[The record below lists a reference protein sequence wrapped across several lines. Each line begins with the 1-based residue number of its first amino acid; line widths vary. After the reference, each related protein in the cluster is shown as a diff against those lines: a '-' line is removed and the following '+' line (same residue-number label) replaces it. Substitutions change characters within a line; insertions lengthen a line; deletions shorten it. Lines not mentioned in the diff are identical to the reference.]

1 MGRWVDI
8 TRLLLPGFGL
18 RYRKAHEGEKMEPYL
33 DQLIAFFSA
42 GAPKLISALL
52 IFVLSLYFARL
63 LSNFL
68 KRVLQRRRAPAGVVQ
83 LLGQLA
89 LWSIIV
95 AGIITALQQFVDVT
109 AFLAGLGIL
118 GFTVGFA
125 LQDIM
130 KNFAAGVILLV
141 QQPFHVGETIGV
153 KGFDGTVLAIDLRST
168 EMKATDGRIVIL
180 PNADV
185 LANPIINYSRANQRR
200 VELSLNLSHASEP
213 DSVRQIILKAIESV
227 PGFIKEP
234 APVIVFNSLTDHAV
248 ELNANFWVDVTKND
262 PFHAKDAVL
271 LNVMSAFS
279 EQGIEIPHPAQAVYS
294 K

>member
-1 MGRWVDI
+1 
-8 TRLLLPGFGL
+8 
-18 RYRKAHEGEKMEPYL
+18 MEPYL
-33 DQLIAFFSA
+33 NQLIALFSA
-42 GAPKLISALL
+42 GAPKLLSALL

-63 LSNFL
+63 ISNFL

-130 KNFAAGVILLV
+130 KNFASGVILLV
-141 QQPFHVGETIGV
+141 KQPFHVGETIGV

-168 EMKATDGRIVIL
+168 EMKATDGRVVIL

-213 DSVRQIILKAIESV
+213 DSVRQIILDAIESV
-227 PGFIKEP
+227 PGFMKEP

-248 ELNANFWVDVTKND
+248 ELNANFWVDVAKND
-262 PFHAKDAVL
+262 PYHAKDAVL
-271 LNVMSAFS
+271 LKVMSTFS

>member
-1 MGRWVDI
+1 
-8 TRLLLPGFGL
+8 
-18 RYRKAHEGEKMEPYL
+18 ME
-33 DQLIAFFSA
+33 QFFNQFIAFFIA
-42 GAPKLISALL
+42 GTPRLLTALV
-52 IFVLSLYFARL
+52 IFVLSLYVARVISNL
-63 LSNFL
+63 LR
-68 KRVLQRRRAPAGVVQ
+68 RVLQKRRAPAGVVQ

-89 LWSIIV
+89 LWSIVV
-95 AGIITALQQFVDVT
+95 AGVITALQQFVDVT

-130 KNFAAGVILLV
+130 KNFASGVILLL

-168 EMKATDGRIVIL
+168 EMKATDGRVVIL

-185 LANPIINYSRANQRR
+185 LANPIINYSRAHQRR
-200 VELSLNLSHASEP
+200 VELSLNLPHASEP
-213 DSVRQIILKAIESV
+213 DAARQIVLQAIENV
-227 PGFIKEP
+227 PGFISEP

-248 ELNANFWVDVTKND
+248 ELSASFWVDMTKND
-262 PFHAKDAVL
+262 PLHAKDAVL
-271 LNVMSAFS
+271 LKVMSAFS
-279 EQGIEIPHPAQAVYS
+279 EQGIEIPHPAQSVYS

>member
-1 MGRWVDI
+1 MEQFFTQFFAFFIAG
-8 TRLLLPGFGL
+8 TPRLLT
-18 RYRKAHEGEKMEPYL
+18 
-33 DQLIAFFSA
+33 
-42 GAPKLISALL
+42 ALL
-52 IFVLSLYFARL
+52 IFVLSLYVARVISNL
-63 LSNFL
+63 LR
-68 KRVLQRRRAPAGVVQ
+68 RVLQKRRAPAGVVQ

-89 LWSIIV
+89 LWSIVV
-95 AGIITALQQFVDVT
+95 AGVITALQQFVDVT

-130 KNFAAGVILLV
+130 KNFASGVILLL

-168 EMKATDGRIVIL
+168 EMKATDGRVVIL

-185 LANPIINYSRANQRR
+185 LANPIINYSRAHQRR
-200 VELSLNLSHASEP
+200 VELSLNLPHASEP
-213 DSVRQIILKAIESV
+213 DSVRQIVLQAIENV
-227 PGFIKEP
+227 PGFIGEP

-262 PFHAKDAVL
+262 PLHAKDAVL
-271 LNVMSAFS
+271 IKVMSAFS
-279 EQGIEIPHPAQAVYS
+279 EQGIEIPHPAQSVYS

>member
-1 MGRWVDI
+1 
-8 TRLLLPGFGL
+8 
-18 RYRKAHEGEKMEPYL
+18 ME
-33 DQLIAFFSA
+33 QFFNFFIAA
-42 GAPKLISALL
+42 TPKLLTALL

-63 LSNFL
+63 ISNFL
-68 KRVLQRRRAPAGVVQ
+68 KRLLQKRRAPAGVVQ

-95 AGIITALQQFVDVT
+95 AGVITALQQFVDVT

-130 KNFAAGVILLV
+130 KNFAAGVILLL

-185 LANPIINYSRANQRR
+185 LANPIINYSRAHQRR
-200 VELSLNLSHASEP
+200 VELSLNLPHASQP
-213 DSVRQIILKAIESV
+213 DKVRQIILDAIEGV
-227 PGFIKEP
+227 PGFVAEP
-234 APVIVFNSLTDHAV
+234 APVIVFNSLSDHAM
-248 ELNANFWVDVTKND
+248 ELNVSFWVDVTKND
-262 PFHAKDAVL
+262 PFHAKDDVL
-271 LNVMSAFS
+271 LKVMSAFS
-279 EQGIEIPHPAQAVYS
+279 EQGIEIPHPVQAVYS
-294 K
+294 KG